1 MWGDSSHSSY
11 AERLKYHIHEL
22 LVRFGP
28 ETPILTSIAI
38 GLLHGTGMKRMN
50 MMAPDPNIDEESGKM
65 GVTKGKISTP
75 RGKIGLERNRA
86 GLVSHCPEC
95 GSDHLVED
103 YDQGEVIC
111 QACGLVL
118 SEHAMDRG
126 PEWRAFTKEER
137 DQRGRVGIPISY
149 SIHDKGLSTVI
160 DRVNRDAYGRQL
172 PLSTRLQMLKLRK
185 WQIRTR
191 VHSSADRNLAQAMA
205 ELDRLTDRLHIPA
218 SIKERAAIVYRK
230 ALDSGL
236 VRGRSIAAIAAASL
250 YAACR
255 ASETPRTLKE
265 VSAASRI
272 RKKDVARCYRLL
284 LRELEMKM
292 PVEDPIRCI
301 SKIANK
307 VGMATQT
314 ERRAI
319 KILEQ
324 AKILGIVAGK
334 DPMGLAAAA
343 LYVACVLEGE
353 KKTQKEIA
361 EVANVTEVTVR
372 NRYKGLKDALHLN
385 V

>member
-1 MWGDSSHSSY
+1 
-11 AERLKYHIHEL
+11 
-22 LVRFGP
+22 
-28 ETPILTSIAI
+28 
-38 GLLHGTGMKRMN
+38 MN
-50 MMAPDPNIDEESGKM
+50 MMALDPNIDKESRKM
-65 GVTKGKISTP
+65 GATKDKIGGP

-230 ALDSGL
+230 ALDCGL

-255 ASETPRTLKE
+255 SSETPRTLKE

-284 LRELEMKM
+284 LRELEIKM

-307 VGMATQT
+307 VGVATQT

-324 AKILGIVAGK
+324 AKTLGIVVGK